1 MVIFA
6 FIALIIFCFVA
17 YKLYKTG
24 KSFASWFI
32 GKIPAVLLCLITI
45 EMFAVFYQYYN
56 VAWHYIAI
64 PFVLFSVFIIGALSI
79 VKFPIIFKSA
89 LAIAFLALIYGYYKI
104 IGGYYYPAM
113 IGFCLFILLGV
124 IEKGDFI
131 KNIRRYMADDSI
143 SIKKVMRN
151 TILFYAL
158 NLVFVCALCIQL
170 YFYPLANNNF
180 YAICFLL
187 VCSIVLYY
195 KHLTDLNVLY
205 NDIDEIISTLDKI
218 EFFTIESLYERFDI
232 KGRRL
237 KFKDFIDEVVQ
248 GYESKGEIQ
257 AFNASGVDFYFEPS
271 FLLVL
276 LKKMESISKQSPKV
290 SFKDALI
297 KAEAILPLLPM
308 YLEDFLKAGGIV
320 NKYVFDDGYYFI
332 HNENLDDFAICSS
345 CGKAEDK
352 NTSNDIEGEWFCS
365 SLCENTEN
373 LCLEISEELHPA
385 ILENESYD
393 EYKGRLSKNLSNASS
408 VAATTLGVSE
418 IWAENYKALSNL
430 DTGHGFMAENANHRA
445 DIWAGRKAKLVGG
458 DNATNGAD
466 RIVDG
471 MEIQTKYCK
480 TAVRSVN
487 AGFDNKG
494 DGSYKYFG
502 EDGKPMQ
509 LEVPKDQYDK
519 AVQLMEQKIKDGKV
533 NGVSDPNEA
542 KNLIR
547 KGNYTYEEVKNM
559 TKFCTKDSLKYDARN
574 GAITAVIAFGI
585 TFVINASLCYYRER
599 DIKKALKESLVIG
612 VKTGGKAF
620 AIYMIG
626 AQAQKIPAVN
636 NFLNQVINFDFA
648 KNAAGKALGKAFVK
662 QSGVSVNTAANSALR
677 GTIVTAAATMAVTS
691 SIEIVQVVRGQ
702 ISGMQCVKNIS
713 VNAGGIAGGAAG
725 ALAGAAALSFIP
737 GVGTLVGGLAGG
749 LIGGMGG
756 SAAIK
761 KLMDNFIEDDLAKKQ
776 RIFFEHII
784 TLSILFKLSKEE
796 SRRFSAIV
804 NDIVQEDKDFF
815 GKKFLVKSMLPY
827 ANSILKPVVVAI
839 VSNRIS
845 LPPSAFEKEEIIDVV
860 AEVIEEAS

>member
-1 MVIFA
+1 MQITDFWQLAGNFDFMSFLKLLGIGVGVFVITYWIQGKMPSLTKFMLV
-6 FIALIIFCFVA
+6 IALAFMA
-17 YKLYKTG
+17 YVY
-24 KSFASWFI
+24 FEFI
-32 GKIPAVLLCLITI
+32 D
-45 EMFAVFYQYYN
+45 
-56 VAWHYIAI
+56 
-64 PFVLFSVFIIGALSI
+64 
-79 VKFPIIFKSA
+79 
-89 LAIAFLALIYGYYKI
+89 
-104 IGGYYYPAM
+104 GYYYLVM
-113 IGFCLFILLGV
+113 LGLYLFILFGV
-124 IEKGDFI
+124 FVSSKFIREIEVDESSLI
-131 KNIRRYMADDSI
+131 INDIIR
-143 SIKKVMRN
+143 KMR
-151 TILFYAL
+151 LFYAL
-158 NLVFVCALCIQL
+158 SFVFVYAFGINVL
-170 YFYPLANNNF
+170 FYPITDGYFTYLCPIFGFCIIA
-180 YAICFLL
+180 L
-187 VCSIVLYY
+187 VGD
-195 KHLTDLNVLY
+195 LTNM
-205 NDIDEIISTLDKI
+205 DKI
-218 EFFTIESLYERFDI
+218 YQAVVGLIYSLDELKFLTLESIYKKIDI
-232 KGRRL
+232 KDERH
-237 KFKDFIDEVVQ
+237 KFFV
-248 GYESKGEIQ
+248 YEILLSYENKGEIQ

-271 FLLVL
+271 FLSKS
-276 LKKMESISKQSPKV
+276 LKRMDNISKQSPKV
-290 SFKDALI
+290 SLKDALI
-297 KAEAILPLLPM
+297 KAEKILPLPPM
-308 YLEDFLKAGGIV
+308 YLEDFLKASGIV

-352 NTSNDIEGEWFCS
+352 NASNDIESEWFCS

-393 EYKGRLSKNLSNASS
+393 EYKERLSKNLSNASS
-408 VAATTLGVSE
+408 TAATTLGVSE
-418 IWAENYKALSNL
+418 IWTENFKVLSNL
-430 DTGHGFMAENANHRA
+430 DTGHGFMAENANHKA
-445 DIWAGRKAKLVGG
+445 DIWALKDAKIVGG
-458 DNATNGAD
+458 DNAENGAD

-494 DGSYKYFG
+494 DGSYKYLSK
-502 EDGKPMQ
+502 DGKPMQ
-509 LEVPKDQYDK
+509 LEVPKEQYEK
-519 AVQLMEQKIKDGKV
+519 AVELMEQKIKDGKV
-533 NGVSDPNEA
+533 KGVSNPNEA
-542 KNLIR
+542 KNLVR

-585 TFVINASLCYYRER
+585 TFVINASLCYYREK

-620 AIYMIG
+620 VIYMIG

-662 QSGVSVNTAANSALR
+662 QSGASVRNAANSALR
-677 GTIVTAAATMAVTS
+677 GTIVTAVATMAVTS

-713 VNAGGIAGGAAG
+713 VNVGGIVGGATGAFAG
-725 ALAGAAALSFIP
+725 AVALSFIP

-756 SAAIK
+756 SAVIK
-761 KLMDNFIEDDLAKKQ
+761 KLMDKFIEDDLAKKQ

-796 SRRFSAIV
+796 SKRFSAIV
-804 NDIVQEDKDFF
+804 NNIVQEDKDFF
-815 GKKFLVKSMLPY
+815 GKKFLVTSMLPY
-827 ANSILKPVVVAI
+827 ANSILKPIAVAI

-845 LPPSAFEKEEIIDVV
+845 LPPSAFDRGEVIDVV